1 MAGDGSGGKL
11 ELPWVR
17 RAIMIQLA
25 TGNKIQAAIAREF
38 GCTDA
43 AIIAFKRRHADEIE
57 AIREQSLRE
66 YSGIAIAEKAARIAT
81 YEEILKRC
89 MTPTPKMAGKEFIH
103 DPKNGNDIVYEIDAA
118 AAVKV
123 LRQVAEE
130 LGHLPSRI
138 VVTNTAEVKTNYTL
152 NGVEPDNLR

>member
-1 MAGDGSGGKL
+1 MAGDGSAGKL

-25 TGNKIQAAIAREF
+25 TGNKSQSAIAREF
-38 GCTDA
+38 GCSQT
-43 AIIAFKRRHADEIE
+43 AISYFNDRHRDEIE
-57 AIREQSLRE
+57 AIRESSLDE
-66 YSGIAIAEKAARIAT
+66 FTGIAIAQKAARLQA
-81 YEEILKRC
+81 YEEILKKC
-89 MTPTPKMAGKEFIH
+89 MTPTPKMAGKEYVH
-103 DPKNGNDIVYEIDAA
+103 DPKNPGEVVYEIDAN

-138 VVTNTAEVKTNYTL
+138 VLAGGVDVRTNYTL
-152 NGVEPDNLR
+152 NGVDPENLK